1 MQNNSIMTKMS
12 ANPSNLAQNVEKHL
26 SKNSCKQRTLGIIG
40 GMSWESTESYYRLI
54 NEGIKARLG
63 NLHSAD
69 LLIHSVDFAPIEI
82 LQAKGAW
89 DEMGKVLA
97 NSGKRL
103 QAAGAQGLL
112 IATNTMHKVVD
123 DVQAATNLPI
133 IHIADVTAAAIKQQ
147 GLTKVALLGTQFT
160 MTEDFYKQRL
170 IDAGLQVLIP
180 ETGARAEVHRII
192 YEELCQGQLL
202 DSSRQ
207 YYQQV
212 TKNLADKGAKGVILG
227 CTEIG
232 LLIQQA
238 DSPISVFD
246 TTAIHAAAAVD
257 FLLSSWF

>member
-1 MQNNSIMTKMS
+1 
-12 ANPSNLAQNVEKHL
+12 
-26 SKNSCKQRTLGIIG
+26 
-40 GMSWESTESYYRLI
+40 MSWESTESYYRLI

-69 LLIHSVDFAPIEI
+69 LLIHSVDFAPIEA
-82 LQAKGAW
+82 LQAQGAW

-160 MTEDFYKQRL
+160 MTENFYKQRL

>member
-1 MQNNSIMTKMS
+1 MAAK
-12 ANPSNLAQNVEKHL
+12 
-26 SKNSCKQRTLGIIG
+26 KQRTLGIIG

-54 NEGIKARLG
+54 NEGIKAKLG

-69 LLIHSVDFAPIEI
+69 LLIHSVDFAPIGE
-82 LQAKGAW
+82 LQAQGAW
-89 DEMGKVLA
+89 DEMGAILA

-112 IATNTMHKVVD
+112 IATNTMHKVVN
-123 DVQAATNLPI
+123 DVQAVTNLPI
-133 IHIADVTAAAIKQQ
+133 IHIADATAKAIQAQ
-147 GLTKVALLGTQFT
+147 GLTKIALLGTQFT
-160 MTEDFYKQRL
+160 MTQDFYKQRL

-180 ETGARAEVHRII
+180 ENDARAEVHRII
-192 YEELCQGQLL
+192 YDELCQGQFL

-207 YYQQV
+207 YYSQV
-212 TKNLADKGAKGVILG
+212 IKDLANEGAEGVILG

-257 FLLSSWF
+257 FFIKFLVLRLVILK

>member
-1 MQNNSIMTKMS
+1 MAAK
-12 ANPSNLAQNVEKHL
+12 
-26 SKNSCKQRTLGIIG
+26 KQRTLGIIG

-54 NEGIKARLG
+54 NEGIKAELG
-63 NLHSAD
+63 SLHSAD
-69 LLIHSVDFAPIEI
+69 LLIHSVDFAPIGE
-82 LQAKGAW
+82 LQAQGAW
-89 DEMGKVLA
+89 DEMGAILA

-123 DVQAATNLPI
+123 DVKAATNLPI
-133 IHIADVTAAAIKQQ
+133 IHIADATAKAIQAQ
-147 GLTKVALLGTQFT
+147 GLTKIALLGTQFT
-160 MTEDFYKQRL
+160 MTQDFYKQRL

-180 ETGARAEVHRII
+180 ENDARAEVHRII
-192 YEELCQGQLL
+192 YDELCQGQFL

-207 YYQQV
+207 YYSQV
-212 TKNLADKGAKGVILG
+212 IKDLANKGAEGVILG

-238 DSPISVFD
+238 DSPIAVFD

-257 FLLSSWF
+257 FLLSH

>member
-1 MQNNSIMTKMS
+1 MS
-12 ANPSNLAQNVEKHL
+12 ANPINLAQNVEKYL

-69 LLIHSVDFAPIEI
+69 LLIHSVDFAPIEA
-82 LQAKGAW
+82 LQA
-89 DEMGKVLA
+89 
-97 NSGKRL
+97 
-103 QAAGAQGLL
+103 Q
-112 IATNTMHKVVD
+112 
-123 DVQAATNLPI
+123 
-133 IHIADVTAAAIKQQ
+133 
-147 GLTKVALLGTQFT
+147 
-160 MTEDFYKQRL
+160 
-170 IDAGLQVLIP
+170 
-180 ETGARAEVHRII
+180 GARAEVHRII

>member
-1 MQNNSIMTKMS
+1 MAAK
-12 ANPSNLAQNVEKHL
+12 
-26 SKNSCKQRTLGIIG
+26 KQRTLGIIG

-54 NEGIKARLG
+54 NEGIKAELG
-63 NLHSAD
+63 SLNSAD
-69 LLIHSVDFAPIEI
+69 LLIHSVEFAPIGE
-82 LQAKGAW
+82 LQAQGAW
-89 DEMGKVLA
+89 DEMGAILA
-97 NSGKRL
+97 KSGKRL

-133 IHIADVTAAAIKQQ
+133 IHIADATAKAIQAQ
-147 GLTKVALLGTQFT
+147 GLTKITLLGTQFT
-160 MTEDFYKQRL
+160 MTQDFYKQRL

-180 ETGARAEVHRII
+180 ENDARAEVHRII
-192 YEELCQGQLL
+192 YDELCQGQFL

-207 YYQQV
+207 YYSQV
-212 TKNLADKGAKGVILG
+212 IKDLANEGAEGVILG

-238 DSPISVFD
+238 DSPIAVFD

-257 FLLSSWF
+257 FLLSH

>member
-1 MQNNSIMTKMS
+1 MS
-12 ANPSNLAQNVEKHL
+12 ANPINLAQNVEKHL
-26 SKNSCKQRTLGIIG
+26 SKNSCKQITLGIIG

-69 LLIHSVDFAPIEI
+69 LLIHSVDFAPIEA

-212 TKNLADKGAKGVILG
+212 TENLADKGAKGVILG

>member
-1 MQNNSIMTKMS
+1 MAAK
-12 ANPSNLAQNVEKHL
+12 
-26 SKNSCKQRTLGIIG
+26 KQRTLGIIG

-54 NEGIKARLG
+54 NEGIKAELG
-63 NLHSAD
+63 SLHSAD
-69 LLIHSVDFAPIEI
+69 LLIHSVDFAPIGE
-82 LQAKGAW
+82 LQAQGAW
-89 DEMGKVLA
+89 DEMGAILA

-112 IATNTMHKVVD
+112 IATNTMHKVID

-133 IHIADVTAAAIKQQ
+133 IHIADATAKAIQAQ
-147 GLTKVALLGTQFT
+147 GLTKIALFGTQFT
-160 MTEDFYKQRL
+160 MTQDFYKQRL

-180 ETGARAEVHRII
+180 ENDARAEVHRII
-192 YEELCQGQLL
+192 YDELCQGQFL

-207 YYQQV
+207 YYSQV
-212 TKNLADKGAKGVILG
+212 IKDLANKGAEGVILG

-238 DSPISVFD
+238 DSPIAVFD

-257 FLLSSWF
+257 FLLSH

>member
-1 MQNNSIMTKMS
+1 MTKMS

-69 LLIHSVDFAPIEI
+69 LLIHSVDFAPIEA
-82 LQAKGAW
+82 LQAQGAW

-212 TKNLADKGAKGVILG
+212 TENLADKGAKGVILG

-238 DSPISVFD
+238 DSPIPVFD

>member
-1 MQNNSIMTKMS
+1 MS

-26 SKNSCKQRTLGIIG
+26 SKNSCKQITLGIIG
-40 GMSWESTESYYRLI
+40 GMSWESTESYYRLM
-54 NEGIKARLG
+54 NEGIKARIG

-69 LLIHSVDFAPIEI
+69 LLIHSVDFAPIEA
-82 LQAKGAW
+82 LQAQGAW

-212 TKNLADKGAKGVILG
+212 TENLADKGAKGVILG

-238 DSPISVFD
+238 DSPIPVFD

>member
-1 MQNNSIMTKMS
+1 MS

-69 LLIHSVDFAPIEI
+69 LLIHSVDFAPIEA
-82 LQAKGAW
+82 LQVQGAC

-160 MTEDFYKQRL
+160 MTENFYKQRL
-170 IDAGLQVLIP
+170 IDAGLQVWIP

-207 YYQQV
+207 YYQQM
-212 TKNLADKGAKGVILG
+212 TEDLADKGAEGVILG

-232 LLIQQA
+232 LLIQQT
-238 DSPISVFD
+238 DSPIPIFD

-257 FLLSSWF
+257 FLLNY

>member
-1 MQNNSIMTKMS
+1 MS

-26 SKNSCKQRTLGIIG
+26 SKNSCKQITLGIIG

-69 LLIHSVDFAPIEI
+69 LLIHSVDFAPIEA
-82 LQAKGAW
+82 LQAQGAW

-97 NSGKRL
+97 NSSKRL

-160 MTEDFYKQRL
+160 MTENFYKQRL

>member
-1 MQNNSIMTKMS
+1 MAAK
-12 ANPSNLAQNVEKHL
+12 
-26 SKNSCKQRTLGIIG
+26 KQRTLGIIG

-54 NEGIKARLG
+54 NEGIKAELG

-69 LLIHSVDFAPIEI
+69 LLIHSVDFAPIGE
-82 LQAKGAW
+82 LQAQGAW
-89 DEMGKVLA
+89 DEMGAILA

-112 IATNTMHKVVD
+112 IATNTMHKVID

-133 IHIADVTAAAIKQQ
+133 IHIADATAKAIQAQ
-147 GLTKVALLGTQFT
+147 GLTKIALLGTQFT
-160 MTEDFYKQRL
+160 MTQDFYKQRL
-170 IDAGLQVLIP
+170 IDTGLQVLVP
-180 ETGARAEVHRII
+180 ENDARAEVHRII
-192 YEELCQGQLL
+192 YDELCQGQFL

-207 YYQQV
+207 YYSQV
-212 TKNLADKGAKGVILG
+212 IKDLANKGAEGVILG

-238 DSPISVFD
+238 DSPIAVFD

-257 FLLSSWF
+257 FLLSH

>member
-1 MQNNSIMTKMS
+1 MS
-12 ANPSNLAQNVEKHL
+12 ANPINLAQNVEKHL

-69 LLIHSVDFAPIEI
+69 LLIHSVDFAPIEA
-82 LQAKGAW
+82 LQAQGAW

-160 MTEDFYKQRL
+160 MTENFYKQRL

-212 TKNLADKGAKGVILG
+212 IEDLADKGAEGVILG

-238 DSPISVFD
+238 DSPIPVFD

-257 FLLSSWF
+257 FFIKFLVLRLVILK

>member
-1 MQNNSIMTKMS
+1 MS

-54 NEGIKARLG
+54 NEGVKARLG

-69 LLIHSVDFAPIEI
+69 LLIHSVDFAPIEA
-82 LQAKGAW
+82 LQAQGAW

-160 MTEDFYKQRL
+160 MTENFYKQRL
-170 IDAGLQVLIP
+170 IDAGLQVWIP

-192 YEELCQGQLL
+192 YEELCQGQLV

-207 YYQQV
+207 YYLQV
-212 TKNLADKGAKGVILG
+212 IEDLADKGAEGVILG

-238 DSPISVFD
+238 DSPIPVFD

-257 FLLSSWF
+257 FLLSS